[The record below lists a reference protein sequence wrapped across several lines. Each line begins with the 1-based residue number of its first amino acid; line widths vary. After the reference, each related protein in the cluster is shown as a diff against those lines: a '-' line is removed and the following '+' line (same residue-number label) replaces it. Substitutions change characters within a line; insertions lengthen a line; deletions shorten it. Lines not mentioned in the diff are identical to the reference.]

1 VCVLSKLPTKGKSMQ
16 SVSNAVSAIKSA
28 VHVPIVLSGFANLG
42 PYVSKDSIAMLHCPM
57 QTYSQL
63 VAITTRND
71 PDEKLK
77 VAKSGRSRSSLSE
90 CAEEEIIEFMD
101 RPMLSIAVSSIGAAL
116 SHKCE
121 IVKTHFHVHVTATF
135 KSRVESKLISDPTL
149 IKEEL
154 EFKFK
159 DSDDL
164 LRRRAKSYH
173 GIDKLFRK
181 EPVLVLDVTGQDKTS
196 EEYAKQL
203 LFMIADHIAVNNQ
216 QLKAA

>member
-1 VCVLSKLPTKGKSMQ
+1 MQ
-16 SVSNAVSAIKSA
+16 DLKIAVAAIKA
-28 VHVPIVLSGFANLG
+28 NIHVPLVLSGFANLG
-42 PYVSKDSIAMLHCPM
+42 PYVSKDSIAMALAQMLHCPM

-71 PDEKLK
+71 PDEKLR
-77 VAKSGRSRSSLSE
+77 VTKSGRSRSSLSE

-116 SHKCE
+116 AHKCE
-121 IVKTHFHVHVTATF
+121 IVKTHLHIHVMATF
-135 KSRVESKLISDPTL
+135 KSRVEAKLNSDPTL

-154 EFKFK
+154 EYKFK
-159 DSDDL
+159 DSDEL

-173 GIDKLFRK
+173 GVEKLFRK
-181 EPVLVLDVTGQDKTS
+181 EPVLILDVTGQNKTS

-203 LFMIADHIAVNNQ
+203 LFMIANHVVVSVQ
-216 QLKAA
+216 QLKVA